1 MAEDG
6 ETSSPI
12 REEQEENE
20 TPRQGGANRVSLER
34 DKAGLRDDPSWTEIK
49 VTDGGAGDDVQDAEG
64 GVLETSP
71 TSGSEAQEETIGE
84 TPDDEPQAA
93 TTATPWDP
101 PSPLPEKNRRAKQ
114 PTPPDSPGDV
124 VPALTNGTSAHAMER
139 SDTQST
145 TATHSTQR
153 SPISSM
159 VFVVTALEQ
168 IAASKE
174 ARRKKQLGDSAANVL
189 SIIKQHEANPT
200 PEEIFEPL
208 RLATETS
215 SIPLTTTALD
225 CIGKLISYSYFSL
238 PSAPSDTEAEPQ
250 QPPLIERAIET
261 ICDCFQD
268 EATPAEVQLQI
279 VKSLLAAVLND
290 KIIVHGAGLLK
301 AVRQVYNIFLLSKS
315 TTNQQV
321 AQGTLTQMVG
331 TVFERV
337 TARLSMKEARL
348 NMSRIGSGK
357 GTANTSQAD
366 LVPSTPTIE
375 ISEQDGAAEGDGSE
389 ETSTSTSDHP
399 MRKVPGEV
407 LTLQSFENAKSFD
420 DAKIVDNAPTMVT
433 RLKVAQK
440 ATRTAS
446 GQQMNGDDEAAPPDE
461 EEEDEIYVKDAFL
474 VFRSMC
480 RLSTKILSQDQQQ
493 DVKSSNMRSKL
504 ISLAIIRTLLNNNM
518 TVFTSPLVVIRSSA
532 NNEPTS
538 FGQAINQYLR
548 LSLSRNGASSVRQ
561 VFETCSEIFWLI
573 LKDMR
578 VMLKREIEVFLKE
591 IYLAILERRNA
602 PSFQK
607 LYVMK
612 ILKRLSN
619 DPRALVEMYLNY
631 DCEPRAL
638 DNMFQRTMEH
648 LSRIASTS
656 AAVTPQQQQHYQEQH
671 AGDANTDLDW
681 HDHGKMP
688 PSLTTTSLNTPW
700 NHEWDLP
707 IDFLMKQQAL
717 DCLIRTLRSMVNWS
731 QDNLMASAAKL
742 EAMDIRKSHE
752 GVRNSFDPVQ
762 PGGSPRISAADTP
775 AAPSTPLLEDDP
787 SQLERAKLRKTALTN
802 GIRQFNFKPKRGIK
816 TLLKDGFIKSDS
828 PEDVASF
835 IIHHE
840 QLDKAMIGEY
850 LGEGEPQNVATMH
863 AFVDSMDFTKRRFVD
878 ALRQFLQSFRLP
890 GEAQKIDRFMLK
902 FAERYITGNP
912 NAFANADTAYVLAY
926 SVIMLNTDQH
936 SSKLGKNKRMT
947 VDDFIKNNR
956 GINDNANLPDEY
968 LAGIFDEIGQNEI
981 VLNTER
987 ERAAALGL
995 AVQPAPTGIASRANQ
1010 VFLQATRDLQ
1020 REAYAQASEEM
1031 SSKAEQRLRNMIKAQ
1046 RRTIANQ
1053 NGRYIL
1059 ASSFRHVGPMF
1070 DVSWMS
1076 FLSGISGQMQDM
1088 QNLEIIRLCLEGL
1101 RLAIRIACVFDLD
1114 TPREAFVTSLAK
1126 FTNLNNLSE
1135 MMARNVEAL
1144 KVLLEIAQNEG
1155 NLLKG
1160 SWRDILTCIS
1170 QLDRF
1175 QLISGGVNEGHVPD
1189 VSKARV
1195 VPSTGGPR
1203 RPQAG
1208 RPRSTLQQS
1217 GSFHPDIA
1225 QESRSTDMIKSVDRI
1240 FTSTADLSGDAI
1252 VHFVR
1257 ALSEVSWQEIQS
1269 SGNSESPRTYS
1280 LQKLVEISY
1289 YNMTRVRF
1297 EWTNI
1302 WQVLGEH
1309 FNEVGCHTNTNVV
1322 FFALDS
1328 LRQLS
1333 MRFMELEELP
1343 GFKFQKD
1350 FLKPFEHVMANS
1362 SAVTVKD
1369 MVLRC
1374 LIQMIQARG
1383 ENIRSG
1389 WKTMFGVFTVAARE
1403 QYEAIVNLAFDHVT
1417 QIYNTRFGVVISQ
1430 AAFADLVVCLT
1441 EFSKNLK
1448 FQKKSLAAIEALK
1461 STVPKMLKTPECPL
1475 SHRAGSLQNGSV
1487 QDSTAIPKQITRQ
1500 TQEEQ
1505 FWFPVLFA
1513 FHDVLMTGDDL
1524 EVRSLA
1530 LNYLFDILIKY
1541 GGDFPSEF
1549 WDTLWRQLLYPIFMV
1564 LKSKSEMSKVANH
1577 EDLSVWL
1584 STTMIQAL
1592 RNMILLFTHYF
1603 ESLEYMLD
1611 RFLDLLALCICQEND
1626 TIARIGSNCLQQ
1638 LILQNVT
1645 KFQPEHWSKIVSCF
1659 VKLFDRTTAHE
1670 LFTAAASI
1678 PDSAGIEGDDP
1689 KAPATESEGSADLP
1703 LTSPSAEE
1711 PSSSPSANK
1720 APQDRAGPSQHP
1732 DSPAPSH
1739 GTTAVDGELEDY
1751 GRPSTLQQQPVV
1763 VTAARKRLFNKI
1775 ITRCVLQLL
1784 IIETVNE
1791 LFSNDAVY
1799 AQIPSSELLRL
1810 MALLKGSYS
1819 FAKKFNNNKDLRM
1832 RLWSEGFM
1840 KQPPNLL
1847 KQESGS
1853 AATYIAILV
1862 RMYHDDGEER
1872 RRSRGATEAALI
1884 PLCADIVGSFVRL
1897 DESQPRNIEAWRP
1910 VVVDVMEGYTNF
1922 PREDFEK
1929 HIDTFYPL
1937 AVELLNRDMGVEIR
1951 LGLQALLRRIGE
1963 LVFYSGQQF
1972 LPMEKHSELPS
1983 AKVEKMTFQNHD
1995 AVIKELRRVNYRYNK
2010 VPRFVNNAESRRP
2023 GDTKQVVLADNGSY
2037 PTSIGAANCAT
2048 MTRRK
2053 WDDKIS
2059 YWTMDLDGQRI
2070 IVAKIGVRNAI
2081 TGYRPCMIKDDA
2093 LAYGGTTIAF
2103 DVGSTGFVDVSD
2115 SETLAGSSED
2125 EYVPRS
2131 SKAVSQSSKAKSR
2144 MKSSQ
2149 SKKLD
2154 KPRHTIKQDL
2164 KRNGVPIS
2172 PSLSMRR
2179 ESSPRY
2185 GHSRGASGKK
2195 NNPIDLTE
2203 SQSQTDGIREH
2214 KQTHSTDPTKRLG
2227 QPSFAAE
2234 MERLTGRENLAKRSM
2249 DAILDLTEELR
2260 QVKRLRK
2267 P

>member
-1 MAEDG
+1 MAEAEG
-6 ETSSPI
+6 STSPVN
-12 REEQEENE
+12 EQN
-20 TPRQGGANRVSLER
+20 
-34 DKAGLRDDPSWTEIK
+34 GLRIQYNATEAEDAPLEGDKEGPRDGQNWTEIK
-49 VTDGGAGDDVQDAEG
+49 VDDTQDDQEVQASGSGDAESTQAPQSEHQDSATGDVDVQSPD
-64 GVLETSP
+64 TSI
-71 TSGSEAQEETIGE
+71 SEVPQE
-84 TPDDEPQAA
+84 
-93 TTATPWDP
+93 P
-101 PSPLPEKNRRAKQ
+101 PPLPEKDHPAKVPQPPTTIDSRA
-114 PTPPDSPGDV
+114 
-124 VPALTNGTSAHAMER
+124 PAMTNGTSPHTMER
-139 SDTQST
+139 LETQ
-145 TATHSTQR
+145 TASNAHHS
-153 SPISSM
+153 PLSSM

-174 ARRKKQLGDSAANVL
+174 ARRKKALGDSATKVLL
-189 SIIKQHEANPT
+189 SIKQQGMTPT

-238 PSAPSDTEAEPQ
+238 PSSAEPGNVPQ

-301 AVRQVYNIFLLSKS
+301 AVRQVYNIFLLSKAPA
-315 TTNQQV
+315 NQQV

-337 TARLSMKEARL
+337 TVRLSMKEARL
-348 NMSRIGSGK
+348 NMSRMASEK

-366 LVPSTPTIE
+366 LNPSTPTIE
-375 ISEQDGAAEGDGSE
+375 NSEADGAVEGDGSE
-389 ETSTSTSDHP
+389 GTSTSGPDHP
-399 MRKVPGEV
+399 VRKVPGEV

-420 DAKIVDNAPTMVT
+420 DAKIGDNAPTMVT
-433 RLKVAQK
+433 RLKAGQRSM
-440 ATRTAS
+440 RTAS
-446 GQQMNGDDEAAPPDE
+446 GQQISSDDEPSTLDE
-461 EEEDEIYVKDAFL
+461 DEEDEIYVKDAFL

-493 DVKSSNMRSKL
+493 DIKSSNIRSKL
-504 ISLAIIRTLLNNNM
+504 VSLSLIRTLLNNNM
-518 TVFTSPLVVIRSSA
+518 AVFTSPLVVIRSST

-578 VMLKREIEVFLKE
+578 VLLKREIEVFLKE

-607 LYVMK
+607 MYVMK

-619 DPRALVEMYLNY
+619 DSRALVEMYLNY
-631 DCEPRAL
+631 DCEPTAL
-638 DNMFQRTMEH
+638 DNMFQRTIEH
-648 LSRIASTS
+648 LSRIASTPTV
-656 AAVTPQQQQHYQEQH
+656 VTAQQQQQYQEQH
-671 AGDANTDLDW
+671 AKDADADLDW
-681 HDHGKMP
+681 HDHGKLP

-707 IDFLMKQQAL
+707 VDYLMKQQAL
-717 DCLIRTLRSMVNWS
+717 FCLVWTLRSMVNWS
-731 QDNLMASAAKL
+731 QDNLIASAAKL
-742 EAMDIRKSHE
+742 DAIEIRNSHE
-752 GVRNSFDPVQ
+752 GFRDSFE
-762 PGGSPRISAADTP
+762 PGRLPSSPRMSAADTP
-775 AAPSTPLLEDDP
+775 AAPSTPMFEDDP
-787 SQLERAKLRKTALTN
+787 SQLERAKLRKTALTK

-816 TLLKDGFIKSDS
+816 TLVEDGFISSNS
-828 PEDVASF
+828 PEDIATF
-835 IIHHE
+835 ILQHE
-840 QLDKAMIGEY
+840 QLDKTMIGEY
-850 LGEGEPQNVATMH
+850 LGEGDPENVAIMH
-863 AFVDSMDFTKRRFVD
+863 AFVDSMDFTRRRFVD

-936 SSKLGKNKRMT
+936 SSKLKANKRMT
-947 VDDFIKNNR
+947 VEDFIKNNR
-956 GINDNANLPDEY
+956 GINDNADLPDEY
-968 LAGIFDEIGQNEI
+968 LTSIFEEIGQNEI

-987 ERAAALGL
+987 ERAAAMGF
-995 AVQPAPTGIASRANQ
+995 AAQPAPTGIASRANQ

-1020 REAYAQASEEM
+1020 KEAYAQASEEM
-1031 SSKAEQRLRNMIKAQ
+1031 STKAERRLRNMIKAQ
-1046 RRTIANQ
+1046 RRTIAKQ
-1053 NGRYIL
+1053 NLPRYIL

-1076 FLSGISGQMQDM
+1076 FLSGISGQMQNT

-1101 RLAIRIACVFDLD
+1101 RLAIRIACIFDLD

-1126 FTNLNNLSE
+1126 FTNLSNLSE
-1135 MMARNVEAL
+1135 MMARNFEAL
-1144 KVLLEIAQNEG
+1144 KTLLEIAQHEG

-1160 SWRDILTCIS
+1160 SWREILTCIS

-1175 QLISGGVNEGHVPD
+1175 QLISGGVKEGHVPD
-1189 VSKARV
+1189 VTKAASV
-1195 VPSTGGPR
+1195 TPPGGPR
-1203 RPQAG
+1203 RHQAG
-1208 RPRSTLQQS
+1208 RPRSALQHT
-1217 GSFHPDIA
+1217 GSSYHPEIA
-1225 QESRSTDMIKSVDRI
+1225 QVSRSTDIVRSVDRI

-1280 LQKLVEISY
+1280 LQKVVEISY

-1309 FNEVGCHTNTNVV
+1309 FNEVGCQTNTNVV

-1333 MRFMELEELP
+1333 MRFMEIEELP

-1350 FLKPFEHVMANS
+1350 FLKPFEHVIANS

-1374 LIQMIQARG
+1374 LIQMIQAQG

-1417 QIYNTRFGVVISQ
+1417 QIYNTRFGVIVSQ

-1441 EFSKNLK
+1441 EFSKNLR
-1448 FQKKSLAAIEALK
+1448 FQKKSLAAIETLR

-1475 SHRAGSLQNGSV
+1475 SHRAGSLPDGAI
-1487 QDSTAIPKQITRQ
+1487 QDGVHAPKQITRQ

-1541 GGDFPSEF
+1541 GGDFPPDF
-1549 WDTLWRQLLYPIFMV
+1549 WDILWRQLLYPIFMV

-1638 LILQNVT
+1638 LILQNVV
-1645 KFQPEHWSKIVSCF
+1645 KFQPEHWSKIVGCF
-1659 VKLFDRTTAHE
+1659 VQLFERTTAHQ
-1670 LFTAAASI
+1670 LFTAATSSSDTAAIADDNQQAVANDGESI
-1678 PDSAGIEGDDP
+1678 RSLPFP
-1689 KAPATESEGSADLP
+1689 APQ
-1703 LTSPSAEE
+1703 AEE
-1711 PSSSPSANK
+1711 PPVSPPPDGYPRERDSSVNSRSEERVETSPDYRQTS
-1720 APQDRAGPSQHP
+1720 PTPSRITP
-1732 DSPAPSH
+1732 V
-1739 GTTAVDGELEDY
+1739 VDGELEDY
-1751 GRPSTLQQQPVV
+1751 RPQSNLQQQPVV
-1763 VTAARKRLFNKI
+1763 VTAARRRLFNKI

-1784 IIETVNE
+1784 MIETVNE

-1810 MALLKGSYS
+1810 MALLKSSYS
-1819 FAKKFNNNKDLRM
+1819 FAKRFNNNKDLRM
-1832 RLWSEGFM
+1832 RLWREGFM

-1853 AATYIAILV
+1853 AATYVSILV
-1862 RMYHDDGEER
+1862 RMYHDEGEER
-1872 RRSRGATEAALI
+1872 RQSRGATEAALI
-1884 PLCADIVGSFVRL
+1884 PLCADIIRSFVLL

-1910 VVVDVMEGYTNF
+1910 VVAEVMEGYTNF
-1922 PREDFEK
+1922 PRDDFEK

-1937 AVELLNRDMGVEIR
+1937 AVELLNREMGLEIR

-1963 LVFYSGQQF
+1963 VRFG
-1972 LPMEKHSELPS
+1972 MEPVLQTTPAQTPTS
-1983 AKVEKMTFQNHD
+1983 
-1995 AVIKELRRVNYRYNK
+1995 
-2010 VPRFVNNAESRRP
+2010 PRSISSTYFSRR
-2023 GDTKQVVLADNGSY
+2023 G
-2037 PTSIGAANCAT
+2037 
-2048 MTRRK
+2048 
-2053 WDDKIS
+2053 
-2059 YWTMDLDGQRI
+2059 
-2070 IVAKIGVRNAI
+2070 
-2081 TGYRPCMIKDDA
+2081 
-2093 LAYGGTTIAF
+2093 
-2103 DVGSTGFVDVSD
+2103 
-2115 SETLAGSSED
+2115 
-2125 EYVPRS
+2125 
-2131 SKAVSQSSKAKSR
+2131 
-2144 MKSSQ
+2144 
-2149 SKKLD
+2149 
-2154 KPRHTIKQDL
+2154 
-2164 KRNGVPIS
+2164 
-2172 PSLSMRR
+2172 
-2179 ESSPRY
+2179 
-2185 GHSRGASGKK
+2185 SRG
-2195 NNPIDLTE
+2195 
-2203 SQSQTDGIREH
+2203 R
-2214 KQTHSTDPTKRLG
+2214 
-2227 QPSFAAE
+2227 
-2234 MERLTGRENLAKRSM
+2234 
-2249 DAILDLTEELR
+2249 
-2260 QVKRLRK
+2260 
-2267 P
+2267 